1 MLYSYDIF
9 DTLITRITYSP
20 VGIFYIMQEKLQKL
34 HRFSG
39 YFSDNFAA
47 IRTETEKHAKQD
59 SEYVGREDIYLKDI
73 YNAMSDYE
81 ELSEE
86 DIDFLVKLEQQT
98 EYNCIVPIDKNIS
111 ELKEHIKNNDK
122 VILISDMYLNE
133 TVIRNI
139 LINIDEV
146 FKEIPIYVS
155 CDYSMC
161 KSTGRLYAYIH
172 EKMHVEY
179 KDWVHIGDNYKS
191 DFIIP
196 KTLGIKCEY
205 RQNWIEYNWI
215 KEYKKK
221 CDVKSLEYQLGFGV
235 ARYLCINSERDELKE
250 LALSFSGI
258 VLNGYVNWII
268 QNAVKKGHE
277 ELYFIARDG
286 YILQKLADKIIK
298 DNRLAIKTKYIYG
311 SRKVWRNVDTEEKK
325 DNLKKYFEQN
335 IAFDKNIAF
344 IDANG
349 YGISIANV
357 ASILD
362 DVWKKPVPV
371 YLFSFHRLNNSQKC
385 SFYNYCY
392 NQTGLIELLSSATH
406 GSTIAYENS
415 DGVIV
420 PVLEKNDN
428 AENIDKYVEG
438 VLLYADTLY
447 ETLKRLDIK
456 ADFRHIITGIMY
468 RPWYNG
474 GITLRKLWSII
485 NSTPDASN
493 SEHYQINKAK
503 KTPVNR
509 VIIYGAGKAGKR
521 IFNDYNNDEKYD
533 IIAWTDINY
542 EEYAKQGLPVS
553 SINDAIKKKYD
564 YIVIA
569 MVNKIAISSA
579 KCILKELDVPDEKII
594 EIESST

>member
-34 HRFSG
+34 HRFSK
-39 YFSDNFAA
+39 YFSNNFAA
-47 IRTETEKHAKQD
+47 IRTEAEKHAKQD
-59 SEYVGREDIYLKDI
+59 SEYVGREDIYIKDI
-73 YNAMSDYE
+73 YAAMRDYE
-81 ELSEE
+81 ELSDE
-86 DIDFLVKLEQQT
+86 DIDFLVKLEQHT
-98 EYNCIVPIDKNIS
+98 EYNCIVSIDKNIS
-111 ELKEHIKNNDK
+111 ELKDHVKNNDK
-122 VILISDMYLNE
+122 VILISDMYLSE
-133 TVIRNI
+133 EVIRNI
-139 LINIDEV
+139 LIHIDEV

-155 CDYSMC
+155 CDYEMR
-161 KSTGRLYAYIH
+161 KSTGRLYAHIH
-172 EKMHVEY
+172 EKLQVEY

-191 DFIIP
+191 DFLIP
-196 KTLGIKCEY
+196 DTLGINCEY
-205 RQNWIEYNWI
+205 RQNWVEYSWI
-215 KEYKKK
+215 KEYKDKY
-221 CDVKSLEYQLGFGV
+221 DINSLEFQLGFGI
-235 ARYLCINSERDELKE
+235 ARYLCINSENDELKK
-250 LALSFSGI
+250 LGLSFSGI
-258 VLNGYVNWII
+258 VLYGYVNWII
-268 QNAVKKGHE
+268 QEAVKKDHE

-298 DNRLAIKTKYIYG
+298 NNNLAIKTKYIYG
-311 SRKVWRNVDTEEKK
+311 SRKVWRDVDTEVKK

-349 YGISIANV
+349 YGISIANA
-357 ASILD
+357 ASILG
-362 DVWKKPVPV
+362 DVWKKQVPV
-371 YLFSFHRLNNSQKC
+371 YLFSFHRRNNSEKC
-385 SFYNYCY
+385 CFYNYCY

-406 GSTIAYENS
+406 GSTIAYENQ
-415 DGVIV
+415 DGVIA

-447 ETLKRLDIK
+447 EALKRLDIK

-474 GITLRKLWSII
+474 GITLRKLWDII
-485 NSTPDASN
+485 NSTPDVGS

-503 KTPVNR
+503 KTPVDR

-521 IFNDYNNDEKYD
+521 IFNEYNNDEKHD
-533 IIAWTDINY
+533 ILAWTDINY
-542 EEYAKQGLPVS
+542 EEYAKQGLPVG
-553 SINDAIKKKYD
+553 SINAAIKDKYD

-569 MVNKIAISSA
+569 MTNKIAVRSA
-579 KCILKELDVPDEKII
+579 KCILKELGVPAERIK
-594 EIESST
+594 EIENLT